1 MNNLSNNLFT
11 YLVAALSVLSVIPWT
26 PRRKSDKPMSPF
38 TKLMLRSSPSV
49 YSWSILLVD
58 SEGNPTMSPK
68 EARLVLQLFTNMA
81 FVPAAIIVAIVQRS
95 GSEILAVTALAVV
108 ILLWIVVIVTMILPR
123 QLRLPL
129 PMRIVSYYLSV
140 YMVYLSLVLI
150 GIVPPHFLP

>member
-1 MNNLSNNLFT
+1 MNNLNNNLFT
-11 YLVAALSVLSVIPWT
+11 YLVAALSVLSTIPWM
-26 PRRKSDKPMSPF
+26 PRRKSDKPISPF
-38 TKLMLRSSPSV
+38 NKLMLQSSPSV
-49 YSWSILLVD
+49 YSWSLLFVD

-68 EARLVLQLFTNMA
+68 EEKLVFQLIANMV

-140 YMVYLSLVLI
+140 YMVYLSLVLL
-150 GIVPPHFLP
+150 GTVPPHFLP

>member
-1 MNNLSNNLFT
+1 
-11 YLVAALSVLSVIPWT
+11 
-26 PRRKSDKPMSPF
+26 
-38 TKLMLRSSPSV
+38 MLQSSPSV
-49 YSWSILLVD
+49 YSWSILFVD

-68 EARLVLQLFTNMA
+68 EEKLVFQLIANVV

-95 GSEILAVTALAVV
+95 GSEILAATALAVV

-150 GIVPPHFLP
+150 GLVPPHFLP

>member
-1 MNNLSNNLFT
+1 MNNLSHNLFT
-11 YLVAALSVLSVIPWT
+11 YLVAALSVLSAIPWT
-26 PRRKSDKPMSPF
+26 PRRKRDQPIPPF
-38 TKLMLRSSPSV
+38 SKLMLRSSPSV
-49 YSWSILLVD
+49 YSWSLLFVD

-68 EARLVLQLFTNMA
+68 EERLVLQLITNMA

-129 PMRIVSYYLSV
+129 RMRIVSNYLSV